1 MGYFSYHNTAKR
13 LIKENKLLAF
23 YYVERHNT
31 ISPAL
36 VLVFNDQKH
45 PVMPIRKER
54 WAEYLNLLLEYSS
67 KELKGEKELQNKE

>member
-13 LIKENKLLAF
+13 LIKERKLIG
-23 YYVERHNT
+23 YYYAERHNA

-54 WAEYLNLLLEYSS
+54 WVEYLNLLLEHSS
-67 KELKGEKELQNKE
+67 KELKGEKELPNKE